1 MADLVLE
8 RSRAGDL
15 LLDLLLDFL
24 PFLAGDSLLSSS
36 LSLSFL
42 GGDLTL
48 LDRLLDLL
56 GDFDPPRFP
65 FPFSGDRDFDR
76 DLDLDFD
83 RDLDRDFDRDLDRD
97 LDRLRDFLS
106 LEVRRRDRLR
116 DRERRRRGDRLRDLS
131 SLNLSRFPWSSLP
144 SSSSSAR
151 SIPSRDS
158 NSQ

>member
-1 MADLVLE
+1 VADLVLE

-56 GDFDPPRFP
+56 GDFDPPLFP
-65 FPFSGDRDFDR
+65 FPFSGDRDFDLDFDR
-76 DLDLDFD
+76 DLD